1 MRRREFVGLVI
12 SAWPYTVLAQIKKR
26 PLVGWLWYSEAD
38 IVVGYLEQL

>member
-12 SAWPYTVLAQIKKR
+12 SAWPYTVLARIKKR